1 MSNNFLT
8 PAETANSFIGIGE
21 YKAKMPFKKVLVSG
35 FLAGAYIAFA
45 AQLLTTV
52 TQDMV
57 GHFGAGFTSFIG
69 GSVFGIAL
77 VLVLVAGSD
86 LFTGNTLLSMAWLN
100 GNLKT
105 KQVLKNWSWVYLGNF
120 IGAMFLLWLIYTA
133 NMWSSHEGAVGA
145 KAVALAY
152 KKTHLTFW
160 EAFVRGMACNWL
172 VCLAVI
178 MVASAKDTIS
188 KIVAAWFPVMAFIAS
203 GFEHCVANMFV
214 IPAGITASHNPIVFS
229 AVTAAHPTWDLASL
243 NFSSFIFGNLIPVT
257 LGNIFSGAVLV
268 GGIYWFLYVKEENKE
283 YARLSIDWKSISNL
297 FVTAPIK
304 IHAIYRFAK
313 LKISTILHSINWKP
327 IFTFFATA
335 PMKIYKNYRFTKL
348 KMFKGV
354 KLFKSHLHHKVV

>member
-1 MSNNFLT
+1 MSKNFLT

-21 YKAKMPFKKVLVSG
+21 YKAKMPFKKVLVSA

-45 AQLLTTV
+45 AQLMTTV
-52 TQDMV
+52 TQDMSGV
-57 GHFGAGFTSFIG
+57 FGTGFTSFIG

-105 KQVLKNWSWVYLGNF
+105 KQVLKNWSWVYFGNF
-120 IGAMFLLWLIYTA
+120 IGAIFLVWLIYSA
-133 NMWSSHEGAVGA
+133 NMWSAHEGAVGA

-152 KKTHLTFW
+152 KKTHLSFG

-178 MVASAKDTIS
+178 MVASAQDIIS
-188 KIVAAWFPVMAFIAS
+188 KIAAAWFPVMAFIAS

-214 IPAGITASHNPIVFS
+214 IPAGITASHNPVVFS

-243 NFSSFIFGNLIPVT
+243 NTSAFIFNNLIPVT

-268 GGIYWFLYVKEENKE
+268 GGIYWFLYVKEENRE
-283 YARLSIDWKSISNL
+283 YSHLA
-297 FVTAPIK
+297 
-304 IHAIYRFAK
+304 
-313 LKISTILHSINWKP
+313 INWKP
-327 IFTFFATA
+327 IFSFFTTA
-335 PMKIYKNYRFTKL
+335 PIKIYRSYRFIKL
-348 KMFKGV
+348 KIFKGV
-354 KLFKSHLHHKVV
+354 KLFKTLYQREINRTKLNIE